1 MAAAI
6 AIPAAAIA
14 MTKVALGLSG
24 GVDSAVAAALL
35 AEQGYEV
42 IGVYCQ
48 MTDDT
53 TEQQDAMRVAEHL
66 GIPFCALDLRAAFKK
81 HVLSNFVEEYKN
93 GRTPNPCIVCNP
105 LVKFK
110 GLASLNTDYIATG
123 HYAGII
129 KNENY
134 YQVTRSATKDQSYML
149 ARLPQDILS
158 KLLLPLCGRTKE
170 DNRALA
176 EALSLPVAQ
185 KKDSQD
191 LCFCKNYID
200 FLRSEGV
207 VVEAGDFLM
216 DGAVVG
222 QHKGTPCYTIGQRK
236 NLGIALGRPAF
247 VTQIDARQNTVTLS
261 HADPHTTIATVTD
274 LAWQTAPRAA
284 FACTVKTRL
293 AAPPVPAQV
302 TTDGSTA
309 TITFASPVR
318 AVTPGQTCVFYDGDA
333 VLCAGFFA

>member
-1 MAAAI
+1 MA
-6 AIPAAAIA
+6 
-14 MTKVALGLSG
+14 KVALGLSG

-35 AEQGYEV
+35 AEQGHQV

-53 TEQQDAMRVAEHL
+53 TEQQDALRVAEHL
-66 GIPFCALDLRAAFKK
+66 GIPFCALDLRADFQAY
-81 HVLSNFVEEYKN
+81 VLSDFVRQYKN

-105 LVKFK
+105 LVKCK
-110 GLASLNTDYIATG
+110 GLASLDTEYMATG
-123 HYAGII
+123 HYAGVI
-129 KNENY
+129 KNKNY
-134 YQVTRSATKDQSYML
+134 YQITRSATKDQSYML
-149 ARLPQDILS
+149 SRLPQDILS
-158 KLLLPLCGRTKE
+158 RLLLPLNGRTKE

-176 EALSLPVAQ
+176 EQLGIPVAQ

-207 VVEAGDFLM
+207 AVEAGDFVM
-216 DGAVVG
+216 DGTVVG

-236 NLGIALGRPAF
+236 NLGLALGRPAF
-247 VTQIDARQNTVTLS
+247 VTAIDAANNTVTLS
-261 HADPHTTIATVTD
+261 HADPHTATATVTD
-274 LAWQTAPRAA
+274 LIWQSEPVEHLT
-284 FACTVKTRL
+284 CTVKTRL
-293 AAPPVPAQV
+293 AAPPVPATV
-302 TTDGSTA
+302 TVADGVA
-309 TITFASPVR
+309 HIAFASPVR